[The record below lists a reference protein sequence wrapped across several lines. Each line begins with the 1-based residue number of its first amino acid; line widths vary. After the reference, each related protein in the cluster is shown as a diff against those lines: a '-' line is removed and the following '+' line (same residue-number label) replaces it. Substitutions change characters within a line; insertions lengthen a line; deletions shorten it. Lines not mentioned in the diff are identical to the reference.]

1 MIFQE
6 VIIMSVKTGLNGLNG
21 QISGQHGLILQ
32 NCENLS
38 VSGVTDVDSFDEKK
52 IKLFTECGELAV
64 FGENLHVNEMSVGS
78 GSVTVEG
85 SISALIYGDK
95 SAKKRL
101 GFFGRIFR

>member
-1 MIFQE
+1 
-6 VIIMSVKTGLNGLNG
+6 MSE
-21 QISGQHGLILQ
+21 QYSGKHSLILQ

-38 VSGVTDVDSFDEKK
+38 VSGVTDVDSFDERK
-52 IKLFTECGELAV
+52 IRLFTECGELSV

-85 SISALIYGDK
+85 SINALIYGDK

-101 GFFGRIFR
+101 GILGKVFK